1 MEDLWMER
9 GVRWVNV
16 YVRTREGNLS
26 DRSKLRQ
33 SRCWNTD
40 ERHVNQSCWSWSYSV
55 GNSTFT
61 KHMISNNR
69 HDAFIFCSVAICLPA
84 CLDQLVTTENFCL
97 YRSVSFRPVN
107 VPIKWNW
114 CDQMWKSWIKS
125 SLLLNKF
132 CFHRWWEENA

>member
-1 MEDLWMER
+1 MDGKR

-84 CLDQLVTTENFCL
+84 CLDCNLVTSEYFYCSVKKINACEVKFSAFNINPDKFSL
-97 YRSVSFRPVN
+97 Y
-107 VPIKWNW
+107 
-114 CDQMWKSWIKS
+114 
-125 SLLLNKF
+125 KF
-132 CFHRWWEENA
+132 Y

>member
-1 MEDLWMER
+1 MDGKR

-69 HDAFIFCSVAICLPA
+69 HDAFIFCSVAICLAA
-84 CLDQLVTTENFCL
+84 CLDYNFGDIRRFLLFNQENDQRKIKKHGKIF
-97 YRSVSFRPVN
+97 SVF
-107 VPIKWNW
+107 
-114 CDQMWKSWIKS
+114 MT
-125 SLLLNKF
+125 
-132 CFHRWWEENA
+132 